1 MKTLEISSLQSGI
14 DATITDIEALKE
26 QNSTIQRAVND
37 FSSLDE
43 ALKGEGGNAIK
54 AFCKDCHLPFLIM
67 FHQSMTDYKNVLEEL
82 KNAVSGFEGNSE
94 GLVKEDYLENDVKG
108 GYDKVEEKTIELT
121 DDANSILDSINDLVT
136 IDKINETEVVRS
148 VQRGKQNVDDIVS
161 NLHALDESQV
171 KTLHTVKEDL
181 YLMRTY
187 LSEIESR
194 FESGNLSISDYNVAE
209 VSDIKAFRD
218 LTENVYGE
226 DGIFGL
232 ILGKLEDGQTISAT
246 ESDALYHYFQTQVL
260 NDGMRIELEEIANLI
275 SGENSTKLTDRLNK
289 KVVISEGNL
298 EKEMAM
304 IQAYLFLGTK
314 SPGETDVDYYDRSKL
329 EAYAMLLNEYHS
341 HMVENNVVMSVGDIE
356 VKENHKE
363 ISGYYL
369 KSIIE
374 YYNYN
379 VVDDIMSKDRFRDW
393 SFNDPDNFVFPQ
405 LQTTEITYATGTKA
419 ANNIEKSELSELE
432 EEYAY
437 YEAKFIGT
445 KVVEK
450 AISALA
456 KKANLGDA
464 VDIGKTLVDMDAGA
478 KEMGKD
484 ITVEQALSAASDFE
498 MEVAISETNHGQG
511 LSIQLYP
518 SDETLAIINRW
529 KERSEDHPKIDFPED
544 EINKQDWYE
553 VSEKLRIIEN
563 ELGSEI
569 TDSIYGSNN

>member
-1 MKTLEISSLQSGI
+1 E
-14 DATITDIEALKE
+14 
-26 QNSTIQRAVND
+26 
-37 FSSLDE
+37 
-43 ALKGEGGNAIK
+43 
-54 AFCKDCHLPFLIM
+54 
-67 FHQSMTDYKNVLEEL
+67 
-82 KNAVSGFEGNSE
+82 
-94 GLVKEDYLENDVKG
+94 YLYVM
-108 GYDKVEEKTIELT
+108 
-121 DDANSILDSINDLVT
+121 
-136 IDKINETEVVRS
+136 RS
-148 VQRGKQNVDDIVS
+148 
-161 NLHALDESQV
+161 
-171 KTLHTVKEDL
+171 
-181 YLMRTY
+181 Y

-260 NDGMRIELEEIANLI
+260 NDGMRKELEEIANLI

-298 EKEMAM
+298 EKEMAKN
-304 IQAYLFLGTK
+304 QAYLFLGTK
-314 SPGETDVDYYDRSKL
+314 SPGETDDDYYDRSKL

-363 ISGYYL
+363 IPGYYL

-379 VVDDIMSKDRFRDW
+379 VEDDVMSKERFRDW
-393 SFNDPDNFVFPQ
+393 SFNDPDNFVLPQ

-419 ANNIEKSELSELE
+419 ANNIEKSELSDLE

-456 KKANLGDA
+456 KKANLDDA
-464 VDIGKTLVDMDAGA
+464 VDIGKTLVDMDTGA

-484 ITVEQALSAASDFE
+484 ISVKQALSSATSLD
-498 MEVAISETNHGQG
+498 MEIAISETNPGRG

-529 KERSEDHPKIDFPED
+529 KNLSENNPNINFPED
-544 EINKQDWYE
+544 EINNQDWHE
-553 VSEKLRIIEN
+553 VGEKLL
-563 ELGSEI
+563 ELELNFGSKT
-569 TDSIYGSNN
+569 TDKISGSDD